1 MRIPQIPRLVSNPS
15 SLSQIAILPT
25 PTRCA
30 STNAANTDWVTWLK
44 RGASTTTTPAS
55 GNAGKCL
62 LFAGLGSYPHT
73 PTSPTP
79 SSMKVWEE
87 ASEALLSPD
96 ATIGY
101 ETRGMGDAG
110 LKQVKGWMRGWVEG
124 RSLEELMKRPD
135 VTAAF
140 ILSSSIAILASAQ
153 EKNGTPTLLPHGTTH
168 LAGHGFIGTLTALVA
183 SGRLDLGTGVRLARI
198 YTSLPPSP
206 PNTYPR
212 SHLTTVLSARHF
224 HSLSSPSYFVP
235 PSPPPPPSDEDDPF
249 PPMTGSEES
258 ESESSSTPVRRRR
271 AMQLILDEIHSLQR
285 DWERENEITGSG
297 GTIGPRQEWASAG
310 IINSSKVLVVT
321 GTHHAVLQVIERL
334 QHLNLANPVMD
345 VSMPCPYHTKLMTH
359 AIPKFRDVL
368 ERCYFENSRPD
379 GPIVLDPMTTH
390 PITNPSYALLPHLT
404 AQLRWHKTLYRLY
417 SSPIPDVSKF
427 VTVGKGAK
435 GLGIMLRGEIKK
447 RPPGSS
453 PIKIEELTSDHPTG
467 TGKTNVNALT
477 TGQGQGQ
484 KKNDKLVDK
493 EREQEDR
500 IARAMEML
508 KRQQRMTSR

>member
-1 MRIPQIPRLVSNPS
+1 MRIPHIPT
-15 SLSQIAILPT
+15 SLSSNHLTQSILVPSV
-25 PTRCA
+25 RKA
-30 STNAANTDWVTWLK
+30 STNSTNTDWVTWLK
-44 RGASTTTTPAS
+44 RGASTES
-55 GNAGKCL
+55 GGPSGKCL

-73 PTSPTP
+73 PIAPTP
-79 SSMKVWEE
+79 SSLRVWDE

-153 EKNGTPTLLPHGTTH
+153 EKMGSPTLLPEGTTH

-198 YTSLPPSP
+198 YASLPPSP
-206 PNTYPR
+206 PQTYPR

-235 PSPPPPPSDEDDPF
+235 PPPPPPASEEDDPF
-249 PPMTGSEES
+249 PPVTSTES
-258 ESESSSTPVRRRR
+258 EAESSSTPLKRRR

-334 QHLNLANPVMD
+334 QQLNLANPVMD
-345 VSMPCPYHTKLMTH
+345 VAMPCPYHTKLMTH

-368 ERCYFENSRPD
+368 ERCYFENSKPD

-404 AQLRWHKTLYRLY
+404 GQLRWHKTLYRLY
-417 SSPIPDVSKF
+417 SQPIPAVSHF
-427 VTVGKGAK
+427 QTVGKGAK

-447 RPPGSS
+447 RPQGST
-453 PIKIEELTSDHPTG
+453 PISISELISGDTKEE
-467 TGKTNVNALT
+467 
-477 TGQGQGQ
+477 
-484 KKNDKLVDK
+484 K
-493 EREQEDR
+493 ERKDR
-500 IARAMEML
+500 IEGAMRKLNE
-508 KRQQRMTSR
+508 QRRKSS

>member
-1 MRIPQIPRLVSNPS
+1 MTRSASTS
-15 SLSQIAILPT
+15 SLNEQ
-25 PTRCA
+25 
-30 STNAANTDWVTWLK
+30 
-44 RGASTTTTPAS
+44 S
-55 GNAGKCL
+55 GTCL

-79 SSMKVWEE
+79 SSLKIWDE

-101 ETRGMGDAG
+101 ETRGMSDAG

-140 ILSSSIAILASAQ
+140 ILTSSIAILASAQ
-153 EKNGTPTLLPHGTTH
+153 EKNGTPTLLPEGTTH

-235 PSPPPPPSDEDDPF
+235 PPPPSPRSTDIDEDD
-249 PPMTGSEES
+249 SINEES
-258 ESESSSTPVRRRR
+258 DLNPNSTPLKRRR

-368 ERCYFENSRPD
+368 ERCYFKNSNPKD
-379 GPIVLDPMTTH
+379 PIILDPMTTF
-390 PITNPSYALLPHLT
+390 PISNPSFSLLPHLT
-404 AQLRWHKTLYRLY
+404 AQLRWHKTLFRLY
-417 SSPIPDVSKF
+417 SSASSSSNKNSNLPKIDKF
-427 VTVGKGAK
+427 ITVGKGAK
-435 GLGIMLRGEIKK
+435 GLGIMLKGEIKK
-447 RPPGSS
+447 RIVISS
-453 PIKIEELTSDHPTG
+453 NSNSNSSTSTNIKIEELTSDHPSGINTLNSNLNLKSNENEIK
-467 TGKTNVNALT
+467 GKNNN
-477 TGQGQGQ
+477 Q
-484 KKNDKLVDK
+484 KEN
-493 EREQEDR
+493 EQENR
-500 IARAMEML
+500 IAKAMEMF
-508 KRQQRMTSR
+508 KRQQKMNNR

>member
-1 MRIPQIPRLVSNPS
+1 MRAPQLPRFTSLTS
-15 SLSQIAILPT
+15 STFSHSHGQGHRHGHGHGHGQISQAILSPS
-25 PTRCA
+25 RKA
-30 STNAANTDWVTWLK
+30 STNSNNTDWVTWLK
-44 RGASTTTTPAS
+44 KGVSDSSTPS
-55 GNAGKCL
+55 GKCL

-73 PTSPTP
+73 PISPTP
-79 SSMKVWEE
+79 SSLKVWDE

-101 ETRGMGDAG
+101 ETRGMSDAG

-140 ILSSSIAILASAQ
+140 ILSSSIAILAS
-153 EKNGTPTLLPHGTTH
+153 EKEKHGTSTLLPEGTSH

-198 YTSLPPSP
+198 YASLPPSP
-206 PNTYPR
+206 PQTYPR

-235 PSPPPPPSDEDDPF
+235 PPPSPDDPF
-249 PPMTGSEES
+249 PPVSSGSASEE
-258 ESESSSTPVRRRR
+258 EAESSSTPIKRRR

-334 QHLNLANPVMD
+334 QQLNLANPVMD
-345 VSMPCPYHTKLMTH
+345 VAMPCPYHTKLMTH

-368 ERCYFENSRPD
+368 ERCYFQYPKEGN
-379 GPIVLDPMTTH
+379 PIILDPMTTH
-390 PITNPSYALLPHLT
+390 PLSHPSSSLLPHLT
-404 AQLRWHKTLYRLY
+404 GQLRWHKTLYRLY
-417 SSPIPDVSKF
+417 SLPSPEVSTF

-435 GLGIMLRGEIKK
+435 GLGIMLKGEVRK
-447 RPPGSS
+447 RPEGATK
-453 PIKIEELTSDHPTG
+453 IKIEEMGG
-467 TGKTNVNALT
+467 TTL
-477 TGQGQGQ
+477 
-484 KKNDKLVDK
+484 K
-493 EREQEDR
+493 EKEMNDR
-500 IARAMEML
+500 INKGLMKLRA
-508 KRQQRMTSR
+508 QQNKKA

>member
-1 MRIPQIPRLVSNPS
+1 MRIPSSIPRVTSTYASSSTGSQFSQSLVGS
-15 SLSQIAILPT
+15 SS
-25 PTRCA
+25 RSA
-30 STNAANTDWVTWLK
+30 STNSPNTDWVQWLK
-44 RGASTTTTPAS
+44 RGKSAET
-55 GNAGKCL
+55 NQAGTCL

-79 SSMKVWEE
+79 SSLRIWEE

-153 EKNGTPTLLPHGTTH
+153 EKNGTPTLLPEGTTH

-183 SGRLDLGTGVRLARI
+183 TGRLDLGTGVRLARI

-206 PNTYPR
+206 PHTYPR

-235 PSPPPPPSDEDDPF
+235 PPPPPPPLTSEEDPF
-249 PPMTGSEES
+249 PPVTSIGATEELS
-258 ESESSSTPVRRRR
+258 VNTSTPLKRRR

-285 DWERENEITGSG
+285 DWQKENELTGSG
-297 GTIGPRQEWASAG
+297 GTVGPRQEWASAG
-310 IINSSKVLVVT
+310 IINSSKILAVT

-345 VSMPCPYHTKLMTH
+345 VSMPCPYHTALMTH

-368 ERCYFENSRPD
+368 ERCHFTNPKPGS
-379 GPIVLDPMTTH
+379 PIILDPMTTH
-390 PITNPSYALLPHLT
+390 PIKNPSYALLPHLT
-404 AQLRWHKTLYRLY
+404 GQLRWHKTLYRLY
-417 SSPIPDVSKF
+417 CSSPLPSVSNFK
-427 VTVGKGAK
+427 TIGKGAK
-435 GLGIMLRGEIKK
+435 GLGIMLKGEIRK
-447 RPPGSS
+447 RQPGSL
-453 PIKIEELTSDHPTG
+453 PIKIDELSSSSNNSNDTSNKEER
-467 TGKTNVNALT
+467 
-477 TGQGQGQ
+477 
-484 KKNDKLVDK
+484 DK
-493 EREQEDR
+493 QDR
-500 IARAMEML
+500 IEKAMAKL
-508 KRQQRMTSR
+508 KAQRKYSS